1 MLSLSRDTL
10 GLYSAWNTASGFVH
24 SSGWWEL
31 SLSHFLSK
39 RFHPLGHLSSPHTSF
54 KQQFLNWLCV
64 AWGLKDHPSVNYPLT
79 HSQNLPPC
87 YLAQPNI
94 FCRHVQG
101 RILNSEN
108 ALDSSGEPSSSC
120 IFENREQFQQLPI
133 SKQKSQAFPS
143 GEGTGKQEGV

>member
-10 GLYSAWNTASGFVH
+10 GLYSAWNAASGFAH
-24 SSGWWEL
+24 GSGWSEL

-54 KQQFLNWLCV
+54 KQQFLNWLHV
-64 AWGLKDHPSVNYPLT
+64 VWGIKDHPSENYPLT
-79 HSQNLPPC
+79 YSQNLPPC

-101 RILNSEN
+101 RILNYEN

-120 IFENREQFQQLPI
+120 IFENREQFLRLLI
-133 SKQKSQAFPS
+133 SKKKSQAFPS